1 MNTDLRITIYT
12 AELLADLRA
21 EGWRASDVL
30 PGSSGHIRHQWA
42 DICEPGNLQTVARA
56 MTLAW
61 AEATAIH
68 PLTDCTPPAYTDT
81 PPDRGPDSVTP
92 ENGEVPDGPDD
103 RLRLPDKFMCLARL
117 SSRAATAVLLRL
129 HDFLV
134 NAVLYAFSLT
144 LPGGDT
150 ALWHRRR
157 EDSLSAL
164 KALLASPPSDEE
176 PPGTDALAFRRPVPL
191 I

>member
-1 MNTDLRITIYT
+1 MDTDLRITIYT
-12 AELLADLRA
+12 SELLADLRA

-30 PGSSGHIRHQWA
+30 PESCGHIRHQWA

-61 AEATAIH
+61 TEATAIH
-68 PLTDCTPPAYTDT
+68 PLSDCTPTAPVDAA
-81 PPDRGPDSVTP
+81 PDGVQDSDTP

-103 RLRLPDKFMCLARL
+103 RLRLPEKFICLARL
-117 SSRAATAVLLRL
+117 SQRAGMAVLLRL

-134 NAVLYAFSLT
+134 NAALYAFSLT
-144 LPGGDT
+144 LPGADT
-150 ALWHRRR
+150 ALWRRRR

-164 KALLASPPSDEE
+164 RTLLASPPSDEDQG
-176 PPGTDALAFRRPVPL
+176 GTGVPAFRRTIPL